1 MLPHLTKNANQ
12 TLPANKMKSI
22 VLLFSFLIFV
32 SHTNA
37 QNQVQDICGYK
48 TELDRVV
55 KRQPNYL
62 IYQNALFEQAMEEFK
77 VLSNSKRRIEADT
90 LYFEIPVV
98 FHVLYNKTAENLND
112 TCIYSQLRELNNA
125 FRKRN
130 KDTTRIRAI
139 FKPIAADVK
148 IQFVLATIDPQGN
161 ASSGITRTYTNKTTF
176 AANQFGTYT
185 TNMKY
190 SANGGKDAWDPT
202 SYLNFWICNMEFPN
216 YIGIVYGF
224 ATPPTNAPNWNGTG
238 ATKDTNSMES
248 GVVLHY
254 KIVGRSNPLAPGK
267 YIEGKAAI
275 HEVGHYLGLRHVWGD
290 GNFSSGCNV
299 DDGIFDTPNCKE
311 QNATCT
317 GQNSCTDASNDKPD
331 QTENY
336 MDYALDGCAGMFTQ
350 QQAFMMRFV
359 LDKLRTGLPYRIVK
373 YDTIAEPAAPLIG
386 FKVYP
391 NPVKAG
397 DNINVQIPGKNN
409 EYFATSIID
418 ATGKTIYK
426 RSLLANKIHSIETS
440 GIAAAVYFI
449 VLRDSEGKIVFRE
462 MLLIL

>member
-1 MLPHLTKNANQ
+1 
-12 TLPANKMKSI
+12 MKSF
-22 VLLFSFLIFV
+22 VLFFSLILFV
-32 SHTNA
+32 SPTFA
-37 QNQVQDICGYK
+37 QDNVQEICGYK
-48 TELDRVV
+48 TELDRVL

-62 IYQNALFEQAMEEFK
+62 ILQNALFEQAMQEFQS
-77 VLSNSKRRIEADT
+77 LSNAKRRIEADT

-112 TCIYSQLRELNNA
+112 TSILSQLRELNNA

-148 IQFVLATIDPQGN
+148 IQFVLASTDPQGN
-161 ASSGITRTYTNKTTF
+161 ATSGITRTYTNKTTF

-202 SYLNFWICNMEFPN
+202 SYLNIWICNMEFPN

-254 KIVGRSNPLAPGK
+254 KIVGRSNPLAPVK

-290 GNFSSGCNV
+290 GTNTTGCSV
-299 DDGIFDTPNCKE
+299 DDGIFDTPNCKA

-373 YDTIAEPAAPLIG
+373 YDTIPEPAAPLNG
-386 FKVYP
+386 FKLYP
-391 NPVKAG
+391 NPLKEG
-397 DNINVQIPGKNN
+397 QNFNIQIPGQNN
-409 EYFATSIID
+409 EYYATSIID
-418 ATGKTIYK
+418 ATGKEVYL
-426 RSLLANKIHSIETS
+426 RAFLANKVHSIETS
-440 GIAAAVYFI
+440 GLAQAIYFI
-449 VLRDSEGKIVFRE
+449 VVRNAEGKIVFRQK
-462 MLLIL
+462 LLIL

>member
-1 MLPHLTKNANQ
+1 
-12 TLPANKMKSI
+12 MKSF
-22 VLLFSFLIFV
+22 VLFFSLLIFV
-32 SHTNA
+32 SPSFAQTN
-37 QNQVQDICGYK
+37 VQEICGYK
-48 TELDRVV
+48 TELDRIL

-62 IYQNALFEQAMEEFK
+62 ILQNALFEQAMQEFK
-77 VLSNSKRRIEADT
+77 TLSNAKRRIEADT

-112 TCIYSQLRELNNA
+112 TSILNQLRELNNA

-148 IQFVLATIDPQGN
+148 IQFVLAKKDPQGN

-216 YIGIVYGF
+216 YVGIVYGF
-224 ATPPTNAPNWNGTG
+224 ATPPTNSPNWNGTG

-254 KIVGRSNPLAPGK
+254 KIVGRNNPLAPAK

-290 GNFSSGCNV
+290 GTSTTGCSV
-299 DDGIFDTPNCKE
+299 DDGIFDTPNCRA

-336 MDYALDGCAGMFTQ
+336 MDYALDGCAAMFTQ

-359 LDKLRTGLPYRIVK
+359 LDKLRTGLPFRVVK
-373 YDTIAEPAAPLIG
+373 YDTIAEPTAPLNG
-386 FKVYP
+386 FKLYP
-391 NPVKAG
+391 NPLKEG
-397 DNINVQIPGKNN
+397 QNFNVQISGLNN
-409 EYFATSIID
+409 EYFATTIID
-418 ATGKTIYK
+418 ATGKEVYH
-426 RSLLANKIHSIETS
+426 RSLLANNVHSIETA
-440 GIAAAVYFI
+440 GLAQAIYFI
-449 VLRDSEGKIVFRE
+449 VVRNAEGKIVFRQK
-462 MLLIL
+462 LLIQ

>member
-1 MLPHLTKNANQ
+1 
-12 TLPANKMKSI
+12 MKLFVLFFSL
-22 VLLFSFLIFV
+22 LLFV
-32 SHTNA
+32 SPSVAQTN
-37 QNQVQDICGYK
+37 VQEICGYK
-48 TELDRVV
+48 TELDRVL

-62 IYQNALFEQAMEEFK
+62 ILQNALFEQAMQEFK
-77 VLSNSKRRIEADT
+77 SLSNAKRRIEADT

-112 TCIYSQLRELNNA
+112 TSILSQLRELNNA

-148 IQFVLATIDPQGN
+148 IQFVLANKDPQGN

-202 SYLNFWICNMEFPN
+202 SYLNIWICNMEFPN
-216 YIGIVYGF
+216 YVGIVYGF

-254 KIVGRSNPLAPGK
+254 KIVGRNNPLAPVK
-267 YIEGKAAI
+267 YVEGKAAI

-290 GNFSSGCNV
+290 GTNTTGCSV
-299 DDGIFDTPNCKE
+299 DDGIFDTPNCKA

-373 YDTIAEPAAPLIG
+373 YDTIPEPAAPLDG
-386 FKVYP
+386 FKLYP
-391 NPVKAG
+391 NPLKEGQNFNVK
-397 DNINVQIPGKNN
+397 IPGQNN
-409 EYFATSIID
+409 EYYATSIID
-418 ATGKTIYK
+418 ACGKEVFQ
-426 RSLLANKIHSIETS
+426 RNLLANKIHSIETA
-440 GIAAAVYFI
+440 GLAQAIYFI
-449 VLRDSEGKIVFRE
+449 VVRNAEGKIVFRQK
-462 MLLIL
+462 LLIL

>member
-1 MLPHLTKNANQ
+1 
-12 TLPANKMKSI
+12 MKSF
-22 VLLFSFLIFV
+22 VLFFSLLFFV
-32 SHTNA
+32 SPGFAQTN
-37 QNQVQDICGYK
+37 VQDICGYK
-48 TELDRVV
+48 TELDRVL

-62 IYQNALFEQAMEEFK
+62 ILQNALFEQAMQEFK
-77 VLSNSKRRIEADT
+77 SLSNAKRRIEADT

-112 TCIYSQLRELNNA
+112 TSILSQLRELNNA

-148 IQFVLATIDPQGN
+148 IQFVLANKDPQGN

-202 SYLNFWICNMEFPN
+202 SYLNIWICNMEFPN

-254 KIVGRSNPLAPGK
+254 KIVGRSNPLAPAK

-290 GNFSSGCNV
+290 GNNTTGCNV
-299 DDGIFDTPNCKE
+299 DDGIFDTPNCKA

-359 LDKLRTGLPYRIVK
+359 LDKLRTGLPYRVVK
-373 YDTIAEPAAPLIG
+373 YDTIPEPAAPLNG
-386 FKVYP
+386 FKLYP
-391 NPVKAG
+391 NPLKEG
-397 DNINVQIPGKNN
+397 QNFNVQIPGQNN
-409 EYFATSIID
+409 EYFATSIVD
-418 ATGKTIYK
+418 ACGKEVFQRT
-426 RSLLANKIHSIETS
+426 LLANKIHSIETA
-440 GIAAAVYFI
+440 GLAQAIYFI
-449 VLRDSEGKIVFRE
+449 VVRNAEGKIVFRQK
-462 MLLIL
+462 LLIL

>member
-1 MLPHLTKNANQ
+1 
-12 TLPANKMKSI
+12 MKLL
-22 VLLFSFLIFV
+22 VLFFSFLLSV
-32 SHTNA
+32 SIIQS
-37 QNQVQDICGYK
+37 QNNSIEICGYR
-48 TELDRVV
+48 TELDRVL

-62 IYQNALFEQAMEEFK
+62 IYQNALFEQAMQEFK
-77 VLSNSKRRIEADT
+77 SLSQAKRRIEADT

-98 FHVLYNKTAENLND
+98 FHVLYNKTAENIND
-112 TCIYSQLRELNNA
+112 SSIYSQLKELNDA

-130 KDTTRIRAI
+130 KDTSRIRAI

-148 IQFVLATIDPQGN
+148 IQFVLATVDPQGN

-190 SANGGKDAWDPT
+190 SVNGGKDAWDPT
-202 SYLNFWICNMEFPN
+202 AYLNFWICNMEFPN
-216 YIGIVYGF
+216 YFGIVYGF

-254 KIVGRSNPLAPGK
+254 KIVGRNNPLAPIK
-267 YIEGKAAI
+267 YVEGKAAI

-290 GNFSSGCNV
+290 GTNTTGCTV
-299 DDGIFDTPNCKE
+299 DDGIFDTPNCRA
-311 QNATCT
+311 QNASCSAPIPNT
-317 GQNSCTDASNDKPD
+317 CTDASNDKPD

-359 LDKLRTGLPYRIVK
+359 LNKLRTGLPYRMVK
-373 YDTIAEPAAPLIG
+373 YDTIAEPIAPLEG
-386 FKVYP
+386 LKLFP
-391 NPVKAG
+391 NPLQSG
-397 DNINVQIPGKNN
+397 DNFSLQISGTSKQ
-409 EYFATSIID
+409 YFGVSIID
-418 ATGKTIYK
+418 AAGKEVIQ
-426 RSLLANKIHSIETS
+426 RSVKANLVHSMETS
-440 GIAAAVYFI
+440 GLAQSVYFVI
-449 VLRDSEGKIVFRE
+449 IRDQDGKIIYRE
-462 MLLIL
+462 KLLIL

>member
-1 MLPHLTKNANQ
+1 
-12 TLPANKMKSI
+12 MKLFVLFFSL
-22 VLLFSFLIFV
+22 LLFV
-32 SHTNA
+32 SPSVAQTN
-37 QNQVQDICGYK
+37 VQEICGYK
-48 TELDRVV
+48 TELDRVL

-62 IYQNALFEQAMEEFK
+62 ILQNALFEQAMQEFK
-77 VLSNSKRRIEADT
+77 SLSNAKRRIEADT

-112 TCIYSQLRELNNA
+112 TSILSQLKELNNA

-130 KDTTRIRAI
+130 KDTTRIRTI

-148 IQFVLATIDPQGN
+148 IQFVLANKDPQGN

-202 SYLNFWICNMEFPN
+202 SYLNIWICNMEFPN
-216 YIGIVYGF
+216 YVGIVYGF

-254 KIVGRSNPLAPGK
+254 KIVGRSNPLAPVK

-290 GNFSSGCNV
+290 GNNTTGCNV
-299 DDGIFDTPNCKE
+299 DDGIFDTPNCKA

-317 GQNSCTDASNDKPD
+317 GQNTCTDASNDKPD

-359 LDKLRTGLPYRIVK
+359 LDKLRTGLPYRVVK
-373 YDTIAEPAAPLIG
+373 YDTIPEPAAPLNG
-386 FKVYP
+386 FKLYP
-391 NPVKAG
+391 NPLKEG
-397 DNINVQIPGKNN
+397 QNFNVQIPGQNN
-409 EYFATSIID
+409 EYYATSIVD
-418 ATGKTIYK
+418 ACGKEVYQRT
-426 RSLLANKIHSIETS
+426 LLANKIHSIETA
-440 GIAAAVYFI
+440 GLAQAIYFI
-449 VLRDSEGKIVFRE
+449 VVRNAEGKIVFRQK
-462 MLLIL
+462 LLIL

>member
-1 MLPHLTKNANQ
+1 
-12 TLPANKMKSI
+12 MKSF
-22 VLLFSFLIFV
+22 VLFFSLLFFV
-32 SHTNA
+32 STGFAQTN
-37 QNQVQDICGYK
+37 VQDICGYK
-48 TELDRVV
+48 TELDRVL

-62 IYQNALFEQAMEEFK
+62 ILQNALFEQAMQEFK
-77 VLSNSKRRIEADT
+77 SLSNAKRRIEADT

-112 TCIYSQLRELNNA
+112 TSILSQLRELNNA

-148 IQFVLATIDPQGN
+148 IQFVLANKDPQGN

-202 SYLNFWICNMEFPN
+202 SYLNIWICNMEFPN

-254 KIVGRSNPLAPGK
+254 KIVGRSNPLAPVK
-267 YIEGKAAI
+267 YVEGKAAI

-290 GNFSSGCNV
+290 GNNTTGCNV
-299 DDGIFDTPNCKE
+299 DDGIFDTPNCKA

-373 YDTIAEPAAPLIG
+373 YDTIPEPAAPLNG
-386 FKVYP
+386 FKLYP
-391 NPVKAG
+391 NPLKEG
-397 DNINVQIPGKNN
+397 QNFNVQIPGQNN
-409 EYFATSIID
+409 EYFATSIVD
-418 ATGKTIYK
+418 ACGKEVYQRT
-426 RSLLANKIHSIETS
+426 LLANKIHSIETA
-440 GIAAAVYFI
+440 GLAQAIYFI
-449 VLRDSEGKIVFRE
+449 VVRNAEGKIVFRQK
-462 MLLIL
+462 LLIL